1 MSSIWQVFDD
11 TFFLT
16 LAGIITGCITLSIRF
31 CYRSKCKTFDCWGI
45 HIVRDTN
52 GEEKIDELEIENRT
66 DSKEFN

>member
-1 MSSIWQVFDD
+1 MSWIEVFDD

-31 CYRSKCKTFDCWGI
+31 CYRSKCKTFDCWGLL
-45 HIVRDTN
+45 IVRDVN

>member
-1 MSSIWQVFDD
+1 MSWQEVFDD

-31 CYRSKCKTFDCWGI
+31 CYRSKCKTFDCLGI
-45 HIVRDTN
+45 HIVRDVD

-66 DSKEFN
+66 ESKDYN